1 MMYGFGNCAG
11 IPAISSYQEAKAH
24 FEKVNPI
31 RGREQRIKPLGRN
44 RRYTWYL
51 ITESIIANQA
61 ENSEYK
67 TYACEL
73 YGTRCVEYYPNGD
86 IVLRNGGWQT
96 PTSFAFIGYS
106 IRNIGRMLSVSGKWY
121 FINNHNEHIVFKNE
135 LHLVKGEDGDYR
147 AKTELQEFKHSANRK
162 AMNAIRKKYS
172 VFINYGKTM
181 LAMDNKIDALE
192 LEMGALGLDNYH
204 CVPYNSYQGKIAKDN
219 RTNIFSL
226 LDKQKESGD
235 LDLLYNLAR
244 YVAVS
249 AGRHS
254 YRDNKYRCE
263 PMDFIKQF
271 DEMIKFQFRDAVF
284 HSQPVEIGLPFDD
297 RNKKYFKFD

>member
-1 MMYGFGNCAG
+1 
-11 IPAISSYQEAKAH
+11 
-24 FEKVNPI
+24 VNPI

-106 IRNIGRMLSVSGKWY
+106 MNKLGEMKSVSGKWY
-121 FINNHNEHIVFKNE
+121 FINKHNEHILFKNE

-147 AKTELQEFKHSANRK
+147 AKTQTQEFRHSVNRK
-162 AMNAIRKKYS
+162 AMNAIRKKYRN
-172 VFINYGKTM
+172 FIDYGKTM
-181 LAMDNKIDALE
+181 LAMDNKISALE
-192 LEMGALGLDNYH
+192 LENGMLGLENYH
-204 CVPYNSYQGKIAKDN
+204 CVPYNAYHNNMARAN
-219 RTNIFSL
+219 RNKVFAF
-226 LDKQKESGD
+226 LDKQLETGD

-244 YVAVS
+244 YIAVS
-249 AGRHS
+249 GGRHS
-254 YRDNKYRCE
+254 YRDNMYRCE
-263 PMDFIKQF
+263 PMEFLKHF
-271 DEMIKFQFRDAVF
+271 DELIKFQFRDVVF

>member
-1 MMYGFGNCAG
+1 MIYGFGNCARL
-11 IPAISSYQEAKAH
+11 PAIDGYQEAKAH

-31 RGREQRIKPLGRN
+31 RGRANTVKPLGRN
-44 RRYTWYL
+44 RRFTWYL
-51 ITESIIANQA
+51 IVESTIANQS

-86 IVLRNGGWQT
+86 IILRNGGWQT

-106 IRNIGRMLSVSGKWY
+106 INGLGKMLSVGGKWY
-121 FINNHNEHIVFKNE
+121 FINKHNEHFVFKNE

-147 AKTELQEFKHSANRK
+147 AKTQLQEFRHSVNRK

-172 VFINYGKTM
+172 VFINYGRTM
-181 LAMDNKIDALE
+181 LAMDNKVDELE
-192 LEMGALGLDNYH
+192 LEKGVLGMENYH
-204 CVPYNSYQGKIAKDN
+204 CLPYNPYQNNMSKRN
-219 RTNIFSL
+219 RNRLFDL
-226 LDKQKESGD
+226 LDGQRESGD

-244 YVAVS
+244 WVAVS

-263 PMDFIKQF
+263 PMEFLRQV
-271 DEMIKFQFRDAVF
+271 DELIKFQFRDAVF
-284 HSQPVEIGLPFDD
+284 HSQPVEIGVPFDD
-297 RNKKYFKFD
+297 RNKKYFKYN

>member
-1 MMYGFGNCAG
+1 MYYGFGNCAG
-11 IPAISSYQEAKAH
+11 LPAIDSYQDAKAH

-31 RGREQRIKPLGRN
+31 RGRANTVKPLGRN

-51 ITESIIANQA
+51 IVENTIANQA

-73 YGTRCVEYYPNGD
+73 YGTKCVEYYPNGD

-106 IRNIGRMLSVSGKWY
+106 IRDLGKMISVSGKWY
-121 FINNHNEHIVFKNE
+121 FINKHNEHILFKNE

-147 AKTELQEFKHSANRK
+147 AKTQTQEFRHSVNRK
-162 AMNAIRKKYS
+162 AMNAIRKKYKN
-172 VFINYGKTM
+172 FIDYGKTM
-181 LAMDNKIDALE
+181 LAMDNKISALE
-192 LEMGALGLDNYH
+192 LENGMLGLENYH
-204 CVPYNSYQGKIAKDN
+204 CVPYNSYHNNMARAN
-219 RTNIFSL
+219 RNKVFAF
-226 LDKQKESGD
+226 LDEQRETGD

-244 YVAVS
+244 YIAVS
-249 AGRHS
+249 GGRHS
-254 YRDNKYRCE
+254 YRDNMYRCE
-263 PMDFIKQF
+263 PMEFLKHF
-271 DEMIKFQFRDAVF
+271 DELIKFQFRESVF

>member
-1 MMYGFGNCAG
+1 MYGFGNCAS
-11 IPAISSYQEAKAH
+11 IPAINSYQEAKAH

-51 ITESIIANQA
+51 ITESTIANQA

-106 IRNIGRMLSVSGKWY
+106 MNGLGRMVSVSGKWY
-121 FINNHNEHIVFKNE
+121 FINQHNEHYVFKNE

-147 AKTELQEFKHSANRK
+147 AKTQTQEFKHSANRK
-162 AMNAIRKKYS
+162 AMNAIRKKYRN
-172 VFINYGKTM
+172 FIDYGRTM
-181 LAMDNKIDALE
+181 LAMDNKIDAIGME
-192 LEMGALGLDNYH
+192 HGTLGIENYY
-204 CVPYNSYQGKIAKDN
+204 CVPSNYYQSNMAKTN
-219 RTNIFSL
+219 RTKVFDL
-226 LDKQKESGD
+226 LDKQRESGD
-235 LDLLYNLAR
+235 LDLLYNLAK
-244 YVAVS
+244 YMAVS

-263 PMDFIKQF
+263 PMEFVKQF
-271 DEMIKFQFRDAVF
+271 DELIKYQFRDEVF
-284 HSQPVEIGLPFDD
+284 HSQPVQIGVPFDD
-297 RNKKYFKFD
+297 RNKKYFKYN

>member
-1 MMYGFGNCAG
+1 MYYGFGNCAG
-11 IPAISSYQEAKAH
+11 LPAIDSYQDAKAH

-31 RGREQRIKPLGRN
+31 RGRANTVKPLGRN

-51 ITESIIANQA
+51 IVENTIANQA

-73 YGTRCVEYYPNGD
+73 YGTKCVEYYPNGD

-106 IRNIGRMLSVSGKWY
+106 IRDLGRMISVSGKWY
-121 FINNHNEHIVFKNE
+121 FINKHNEHILFRNE

-147 AKTELQEFKHSANRK
+147 AKTELQEFRHSVNRK

-192 LEMGALGLDNYH
+192 LENGMLGLENYH
-204 CVPYNSYQGKIAKDN
+204 CVPYNAYHNNMARAN
-219 RTNIFSL
+219 RNKVFAF
-226 LDKQKESGD
+226 LDEQRETGD

-244 YVAVS
+244 YIAVS
-249 AGRHS
+249 GGRHS
-254 YRDNKYRCE
+254 YRDNMYRCE
-263 PMDFIKQF
+263 PMEYLKHF
-271 DEMIKFQFRDAVF
+271 DELSKFQFRESVF
-284 HSQPVEIGLPFDD
+284 HAQPVEIGLPFDD

>member
-1 MMYGFGNCAG
+1 MYYGFGNCAG
-11 IPAISSYQEAKAH
+11 LPAIDSYQDAKAH

-31 RGREQRIKPLGRN
+31 RGRANTVKPLGRN

-51 ITESIIANQA
+51 IVENTIANQA

-73 YGTRCVEYYPNGD
+73 YGTKCVEYYPNGD

-106 IRNIGRMLSVSGKWY
+106 IRDLGKMISVSGKWY
-121 FINNHNEHIVFKNE
+121 FINKHNEHYVFKNE

-147 AKTELQEFKHSANRK
+147 AKTELQEFKHSVNRK

-181 LAMDNKIDALE
+181 LAMDNKISALE
-192 LEMGALGLDNYH
+192 LENGMLGLDNYH
-204 CVPYNSYQGKIAKDN
+204 CVPYNSYHNAMAKSN
-219 RTNIFSL
+219 RNRIFAL
-226 LDKQKESGD
+226 LDEQCETGD

-249 AGRHS
+249 GGRHS
-254 YRDNKYRCE
+254 YRDNMYRCE
-263 PMDFIKQF
+263 PMEFLKHF
-271 DEMIKFQFRDAVF
+271 DELIKFQFRESVF

>member
-1 MMYGFGNCAG
+1 MMYGFGNCAS
-11 IPAISSYQEAKAH
+11 IPAINSYQEAKAH

-51 ITESIIANQA
+51 IIESIIANQS

-106 IRNIGRMLSVSGKWY
+106 IRGLGEMKSVSGKWY
-121 FINNHNEHIVFKNE
+121 FINKHNEHFVFKNE

-147 AKTELQEFKHSANRK
+147 AKTQLQEFRHSVNRK
-162 AMNAIRKKYS
+162 AMNAIRKKYKN
-172 VFINYGKTM
+172 FIDYGKTM
-181 LAMDNKIDALE
+181 LAMDNKISALE
-192 LEMGALGLDNYH
+192 LENGMLGLDNFH
-204 CVPYNSYQGKIAKDN
+204 CVPYNHYHNNMAKSN
-219 RTNIFSL
+219 RNRVFDL
-226 LDKQKESGD
+226 LDKQLETGD

-244 YVAVS
+244 YIAVS
-249 AGRHS
+249 GGRHS
-254 YRDNKYRCE
+254 YRDNMYRCE
-263 PMDFIKQF
+263 PMEFLKHF
-271 DEMIKFQFRDAVF
+271 DELIKFQFRDVVF
-284 HSQPVEIGLPFDD
+284 HSQPVEIGVPFDD

>member
-1 MMYGFGNCAG
+1 MIYGFGNCARL
-11 IPAISSYQEAKAH
+11 PAIDGYQEAKAH

-31 RGREQRIKPLGRN
+31 RGRANTVKPLGRN
-44 RRYTWYL
+44 RRFTWYL
-51 ITESIIANQA
+51 ITESIIANQS

-86 IVLRNGGWQT
+86 IILRNGGWQT

-106 IRNIGRMLSVSGKWY
+106 INGLGRMLSVSGKWY
-121 FINNHNEHIVFKNE
+121 FINKHNEHFVFKNE

-147 AKTELQEFKHSANRK
+147 AKTQLQEFRHSVNRK

-172 VFINYGKTM
+172 VFINYGRTM
-181 LAMDNKIDALE
+181 LAMDNKVDALE
-192 LEMGALGLDNYH
+192 LEKGVLGMENYH
-204 CVPYNSYQGKIAKDN
+204 CLPYNPYQNGMAKHN
-219 RTNIFSL
+219 RNRLFEL
-226 LDKQKESGD
+226 LDEQRESGD

-244 YVAVS
+244 WVSVS

-263 PMDFIKQF
+263 PMEFRRQV
-271 DEMIKFQFRDAVF
+271 DELIKFQFRDAVF
-284 HSQPVEIGLPFDD
+284 HSQPVEIGVPFDD
-297 RNKKYFKFD
+297 RNKKYFKYN